1 MTELR
6 AEELTRC
13 RACGEGLAAEIPI
26 FYRVTLEQHAV
37 DLAAVQRLGGL
48 VALMGGNQQLAAV
61 FSPDRHYTQQMWSNT
76 ILLCQACAMEAHVMR
91 AFPES

>member
-1 MTELR
+1 MTGLR
-6 AEELTRC
+6 DDQLTRC
-13 RACGEGLAAEIPI
+13 HTCGRGLAESVPV

-37 DLAAVQRLGGL
+37 DLGAVQRLGGL

-61 FSPDRHYTQQMWSNT
+61 FSPDRQYTQQMWSNT
-76 ILLCQACAMEAHVMR
+76 ILICQACAMEAHVMH